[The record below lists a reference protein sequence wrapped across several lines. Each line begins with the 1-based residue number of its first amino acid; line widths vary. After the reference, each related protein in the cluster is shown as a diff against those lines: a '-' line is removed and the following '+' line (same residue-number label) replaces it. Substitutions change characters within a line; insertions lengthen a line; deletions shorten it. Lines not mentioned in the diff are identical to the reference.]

1 MASESLFMIL
11 LLREI
16 ANQARPMVIRSTAA
30 RMSDF
35 RYRRALPILTKGMR
49 PFMRQSKSCRGLIRR
64 KAAVSWSVMSLSSH
78 CKPEGCSFMPKSAC
92 QPGQTPFFTKIWLMT
107 IFDNLLTTT
116 CWISQYGEIQ
126 CLQLTEEIGIY
137 KS

>member
-16 ANQARPMVIRSTAA
+16 FNQARPMVIRSTAA

-64 KAAVSWSVMSLSSH
+64 KSAVSWSVMSLSSH

-92 QPGQTPFFTKIWLMT
+92 QPCRITPLKIYGSTPVCLATFLVSFFRPASPGNSALASSGR
-107 IFDNLLTTT
+107 LLQSG
-116 CWISQYGEIQ
+116 W
-126 CLQLTEEIGIY
+126 
-137 KS
+137 